1 MNYKKYLVINL
12 IGNINYINKSAF
24 EIHNIVIGKRFGSK
38 IIENKDLLNELKR
51 NVNRD
56 IWINK
61 CNNITREN
69 LQLTNYYLYTFF
81 RRKNIFYY
89 NLFITDNESNDI
101 IYNLKNVYNINN
113 SFQIKEKQIE
123 KIIYDDYSKFTI

>member
-1 MNYKKYLVINL
+1 MYYRKYLVINL

-24 EIHNIVIGKRFGSK
+24 EIHNIVIGNRFGSK

-56 IWINK
+56 VWINK
-61 CNNITREN
+61 CNNITIEK

-101 IYNLKNVYNINN
+101 IYNSKNVYNVNN
-113 SFQIKEKQIE
+113 SFHIKEKQIK
-123 KIIYDDYSKFTI
+123 KILYDDYELYK